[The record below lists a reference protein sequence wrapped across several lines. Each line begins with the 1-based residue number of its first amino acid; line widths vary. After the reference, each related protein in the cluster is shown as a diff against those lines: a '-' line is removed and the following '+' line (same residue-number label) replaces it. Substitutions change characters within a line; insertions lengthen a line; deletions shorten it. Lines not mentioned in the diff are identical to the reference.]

1 MPPNGPEPGLGRV
14 PAGGGTL
21 TDTALLAVSISLTVT
36 AVCELKSESKA
47 AALVL
52 PNLVVGV
59 IAAVMIPPPSGR
71 VTEMEPDEIAVSGP
85 LTSIMVSKPPAF
97 CFMTVSE

>member
-36 AVCELKSESKA
+36 AVCELRSEANA
-47 AALVL
+47 AAVVL
-52 PNLVVGV
+52 PNLVVDV
-59 IAAVMIPPPSGR
+59 IAAVIVAPVSGR
-71 VTEMEPDEIAVSGP
+71 IIEMDPGEIAVSGP
-85 LTSIMVSKPPAF
+85 LTSTMVL
-97 CFMTVSE
+97 